1 MAEDSKKRI
10 LVVEDDLSVQEMIR
24 VLLERVGYE
33 TILAPNVATAVQVL
47 RGKPLPDVVLL
58 DLMLPDI
65 DGFELLKQMRAK
77 AAFDNLP
84 VIIVSAIA
92 DPMQI
97 RKGLELGADRYVTKP
112 GIVHNLIKTVQDV
125 LRTGRRKTT

>member
-1 MAEDSKKRI
+1 MAEDRKKRI
-10 LVVEDDLSVQEMIR
+10 LVVEDDQPVQEMIR

-33 TILAPNVATAVQVL
+33 TILASDVATAVQVL
-47 RGKPLPDVVLL
+47 REKSLPDVLLL

-65 DGFELLKQMRAK
+65 DGFELLRQIRAK
-77 AAFDNLP
+77 SAFDQLP
-84 VIIVSAIA
+84 IIIVSALA
-92 DPMQI
+92 DPDHI

-125 LRTGRRKTT
+125 LRNGRRK